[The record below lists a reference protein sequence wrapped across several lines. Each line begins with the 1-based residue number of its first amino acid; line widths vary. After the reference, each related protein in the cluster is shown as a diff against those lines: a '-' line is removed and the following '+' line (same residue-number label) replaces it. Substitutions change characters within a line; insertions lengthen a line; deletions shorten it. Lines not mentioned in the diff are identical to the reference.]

1 VVYPVWVDGRDTKF
15 FETGIGNTN
24 IETNVEIND

>member
-1 VVYPVWVDGRDTKF
+1 VWPDGRDTKF

-24 IETNVEIND
+24 IETNVEIGEG